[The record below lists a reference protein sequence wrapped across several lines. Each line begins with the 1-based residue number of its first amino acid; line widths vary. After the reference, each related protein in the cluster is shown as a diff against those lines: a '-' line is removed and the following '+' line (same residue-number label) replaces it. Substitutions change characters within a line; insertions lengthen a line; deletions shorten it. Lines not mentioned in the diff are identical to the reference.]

1 MAKSEF
7 IDLKQFESLVS
18 EHSGALKELSPSQVK
33 YRVKKIS
40 DFCKESWRQ
49 YLKDHLNLD
58 IADHCVLG
66 SYGRAEGSLFSDL
79 DLLILNPEEVDSSWQ
94 TIKSLRLRSIDEL
107 KEDGPIDPFYLASI
121 IHYMN
126 AIEDTKIKEFID
138 LSDDVTESLIKS
150 LQEDHNRRLDRFDNI
165 SNYLEP
171 NLKFQPGGIRDLDQA
186 LCLCYLAKQVYGIDT
201 PFLVPLE
208 DLKKRMSF
216 IRQVLHSRVSSDV
229 LIASHQE
236 FLANYFCFPDIRS
249 FMSYVSALC
258 EESAFLCRMCFA
270 SFEDWPCEDLS
281 ISDVLNSEYSHEI
294 GSDYWLRYQIRDWI
308 SRALIDR
315 EDFVRSS
322 FFASLQD
329 RIKKNMV
336 DEINFLFDSR
346 ILDLINEDFSRVR
359 NLVQHDQYHRYT
371 VGGHTLT
378 CLRKTSDLFNQKL
391 KIGRFQ
397 ELLPK
402 LRASDRAILY
412 YTSLYHDL
420 GKGLEGDHSEIG
432 QRIVE
437 KNIANFTSSQKI
449 KEEVKW
455 MVKNHLLFSKA
466 AFRTNLEENSIF
478 KRLQQE
484 DLNPRRIRNLF
495 LFTVIDIASSNP
507 DALSVWKLDLLFQ
520 LYLKLS
526 DPQYRVDEKYRHSL
540 SQGAEALDQELI
552 DSLDF
557 DLCAYFESLDS
568 LKSEVASIKE
578 FPGERFLVDELGKS
592 HYLIRYSRTG
602 DSPLILFRV
611 LSFLNSL
618 GLVILKVNANTWK
631 NQVYDIFL
639 VSDER
644 KLSQIKNL
652 LTQFSGF
659 KENFQFSYPKQG
671 KWNQLQGSWIIR
683 AEGNR
688 LAPLLLG
695 LTGALALN
703 QLNIEWINI
712 YRWGRQFEVVLALSK
727 NMEPKSEW
735 LDKTWSF

>member
-7 IDLKQFESLVS
+7 IDLNQFEALVS

-40 DFCKESWRQ
+40 DFCKDSWRR
-49 YLKDHLNLD
+49 YLLDELDLD
-58 IADHCVLG
+58 IDDHCVLG
-66 SYGRAEGSLFSDL
+66 SFGRSEGSLFSDL
-79 DLLILNPEEVDSSWQ
+79 DLLSLKPDEVDPNWQ
-94 TIKSLRLRSIDEL
+94 TIKALRLRSVDEL
-107 KEDGPIDPFYLASI
+107 KEDGPVDPFYLASI

-126 AIEDTKIKEFID
+126 SVEDTKIKAFIQ
-138 LSDDVTESLIKS
+138 LSEEATEALIESLQK
-150 LQEDHNRRLDRFDNI
+150 DHSGRLERFDNI

-171 NLKFQPGGIRDLDQA
+171 NLKYQPGGIRDLDQA

-216 IRQVLHSRVSSDV
+216 IRQVLHSKVSSDV
-229 LIASHQE
+229 LIAAHQE
-236 FLANYFCFPDIRS
+236 YLADYFCFADIRS

-270 SFEDWPCEDLS
+270 SFEDWPCEDLVLS
-281 ISDVLNSEYSHEI
+281 EVLNSDYTPQM

-308 SRALIDR
+308 SRALIDQ
-315 EDFVRSS
+315 EDFLSS
-322 FFASLQD
+322 RFFASLQE

-378 CLRKTSDLFNQKL
+378 CLRKTSDLFHEKL
-391 KIGRFQ
+391 RIGAFQ

-412 YTSLYHDL
+412 YTALYHDL
-420 GKGLEGDHSEIG
+420 GKGLEGDHSQIG
-432 QRIVE
+432 QWIVE
-437 KNIANFTSSQKI
+437 KNISHFTKSLKV

-484 DLNPRRIRNLF
+484 DLSPRRIRNLF

-507 DALSVWKLDLLFQ
+507 DALSAWKLDLLFQ

-526 DPQYRVDEKYRHSL
+526 DPQYRIDEKYRFQL
-540 SQGAEALDQELI
+540 SQGDLALDNDLI

-557 DLCAYFESLDS
+557 DLCAYFENLES
-568 LKSEVASIKE
+568 LKAEIASINEKAE
-578 FPGERFLVDELGKS
+578 DRFLVDEVGKNQF
-592 HYLIRYSRTG
+592 LIRYSRSG
-602 DSPLILFRV
+602 DSPLLLFRV
-611 LSFLNSL
+611 ISFLNSL
-618 GLVILKVNANTWK
+618 GFVILKVNANTWNNK
-631 NQVYDIFL
+631 VYDIFL
-639 VSDER
+639 VSDDR
-644 KLSQIKNL
+644 KLGPIKNL
-652 LTQFSGF
+652 MKQFSSF
-659 KENFQFSYPKQG
+659 KEDYQFSYPKQS
-671 KWNQLQGSWIIR
+671 KWNQLQGSWIVR
-683 AEGNR
+683 TEGNR

-695 LTGALALN
+695 LTGELSVN

-727 NMEPKSEW
+727 NMEPKKEW